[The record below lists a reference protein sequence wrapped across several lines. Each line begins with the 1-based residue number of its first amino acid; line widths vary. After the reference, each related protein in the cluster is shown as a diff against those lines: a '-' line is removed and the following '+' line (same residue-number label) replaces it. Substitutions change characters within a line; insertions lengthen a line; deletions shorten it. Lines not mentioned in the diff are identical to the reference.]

1 MPREVTYKVGL
12 EGFDEYRKGI
22 KGLEH
27 EITVQIDDG
36 DVAPWPV
43 NHKLSVVGS
52 EVARVDGA
60 AKATGAAKYTYDVRP
75 DNMAFAGVLGSPH
88 AHAKVKAIDD
98 TAAKK
103 VPGVLAVKSF
113 VNRHIKYPGQPVAAV
128 CAETPAALA
137 DGLHALDVRYD
148 VYPAAVTVDDARK
161 EDAPRVDARR
171 PNVGRRG
178 RGRRNGEAT
187 DEALSKAAHKI
198 EAEYRTQVQTHSCFE
213 PHGCTVALNKD
224 GTATVWA
231 STQATSGYA
240 RGAIS
245 QGLGI
250 SPSRIRVITH
260 HMGGGF
266 GSKFGASEPDKI
278 TAEFAK
284 QLKRPVQGLL
294 TRRQEHLIGGNRP
307 DSIQTIKLG
316 ADKDGKFV
324 AHKVQN
330 LGTAGNGRGGAGASN
345 VMVYRFGQADA
356 DQRAVST
363 HTGIARAFRAPRH
376 PQGSF
381 GLESAID
388 LLAAK
393 MNMDPLD
400 VRLKNDPHPVRQ
412 VQWRIGA
419 DRIGWKAL
427 RKDAGSTGTVKRGVG
442 CAAAVWYNA
451 GRGSWV
457 VQVGVDADG
466 SVTIQSGTQDI
477 GTGTRTVLAMMVA
490 EELGVAVSKV
500 HVDIGD
506 SRHPPGPA
514 SGGSTTTPSIAPAA
528 REAGVNARIK
538 LSALLAK
545 HWGIAEYDVSLVDG
559 VYRAGTKSASFKEA
573 CALIGDE
580 GIRVTGRRRKN
591 QRAPDVF
598 SQTAGCQFADV
609 SVDTETG
616 FIKVNKVVAVHDAG
630 RIVNRMTARSQVNGG
645 VIQGV
650 SYALYEERLMDPNVA
665 DMINPTLDTYRIMG
679 MADCPEIDVVLTSVV
694 TGHNNAGLMGIGEP
708 ATVPTAGAV
717 ANAVFHALGV
727 QVRQLP
733 MTPARV
739 LAALERRNG

>member
-1 MPREVTYKVGL
+1 MPKEVTYKVGL

-22 KGLEH
+22 EGLEH

-36 DVAPWPV
+36 DVMPWPV
-43 NHKLSVVGS
+43 GHSLRVVGG
-52 EVARVDGA
+52 ETTRVDGV
-60 AKATGAAKYTYDVRP
+60 AKATGAAKYTYDVHP
-75 DNMAFAGVLGSPH
+75 ENMAFAGVLGSPH

-98 TAAKK
+98 AEAKK
-103 VPGVLAVKSF
+103 IPGVLSVKTF

-137 DGLHALDVRYD
+137 DGLHALKVRYD

-161 EDAPRVDARR
+161 GDAPRVDAKR
-171 PNVGRRG
+171 PNLGRRG
-178 RGRRNGEAT
+178 RGRRNEEAT
-187 DEALSKAAHKI
+187 NAALSKAAHVV
-198 EAEYRTQVQTHSCFE
+198 EAEYRTQIQTHSCFE
-213 PHGCTVALNKD
+213 PHGTTVITHKD
-224 GTATVWA
+224 GSATVWA
-231 STQATSGYA
+231 STQNTSGFA

-245 QGLGI
+245 RGLDATPG
-250 SPSRIRVITH
+250 RIRVLTH

-266 GSKFGASEPDKI
+266 GSKFGAIEPDKI
-278 TAEFAK
+278 NAEFAK
-284 QLKRPVQGLL
+284 ELGRPVQGML

-307 DSIQTIKLG
+307 DSIQSIKMG
-316 ADKDGKFV
+316 ADKDGTFV
-324 AHKVQN
+324 GHKVVN
-330 LGTAGNGRGGAGASN
+330 LGTAGNGGGGAGVSN
-345 VMVYRFGQADA
+345 VMVYRLGETDA
-356 DQRAVST
+356 DQRTVLT
-363 HTGIARAFRAPRH
+363 HTGVARAFRAPRH

-393 MNMDPLD
+393 LNVDPLD
-400 VRLKNDPHPVRQ
+400 LRLKNDPHPIRQ

-419 DRIGWKAL
+419 ERIGWKKM
-427 RKDAGSTGTVKRGVG
+427 RKDAGITNTLKRGVG

-451 GRGSWV
+451 GRGRWV
-457 VQVGVDADG
+457 VRITMDADG
-466 SVTIQSGTQDI
+466 TVTVKNGTQDI

-490 EELGVAVSKV
+490 EELGIPPSRVN
-500 HVDIGD
+500 VDIGD
-506 SRHPPGPA
+506 TRHPPGPA

-528 REAGVNARIK
+528 REAGANARGK
-538 LSALLAK
+538 LEALLAT
-545 HWGIAEYDVSLVDG
+545 HWGVGGDEVSLVDG
-559 VYRAGTKSASFKEA
+559 VFRAGKKSASFKEA
-573 CALIGDE
+573 CALIGNE
-580 GIRVTGRRRKN
+580 GLSVTGQRRKN
-591 QRAPDVF
+591 QRAPGAYN
-598 SQTAGCQFADV
+598 QTAGCQFADV
-609 SVDTETG
+609 TVDVETG
-616 FIKVNKVVAVHDAG
+616 FVKVNKVVAVHDAG

-665 DMINPTLDTYRIMG
+665 DMVNPTLDTYRILG

-717 ANAVFHALGV
+717 ANAVFHAIGV

-739 LAALERRNG
+739 LDALEGRQG